1 MRRWLARAAAGA
13 LAAMLLFAAAAP
25 AAPKR
30 PRRARTKAPA
40 PADFDVKLPVLGT
53 SLRDFPPGA
62 GKATADAACLQ
73 CHSASMAAQQRLTEK
88 QWTASVDKMIRW
100 GAVVPADRKSEL
112 VAYLVANFGPDNDG
126 FEPVAT
132 RPVGK

>member
-1 MRRWLARAAAGA
+1 MRPAVRAAAAAA
-13 LAAMLLFAAAAP
+13 LAAALLLAAAP
-25 AAPKR
+25 GALGKSPRKARAKR
-30 PRRARTKAPA
+30 AA

-53 SLRDFPPGA
+53 SLQQFPDGP

-88 QWTASVDKMIRW
+88 QWTASVEKMMRW
-100 GAVVPADRKSEL
+100 GAAVPAEKKAEL
-112 VAYLVANFGPDNDG
+112 VAYLAANFGPDNR
-126 FEPVAT
+126 FEPVVT